1 MKTAIC
7 ALSPSNDNCY
17 IAYPSPTPSPS
28 PSSPFSNHSTQQAS
42 PSGDVYIFDALSLQ
56 VVNIV
61 QAHKSPVAYV
71 AINSEGNLLATAS
84 DKV

>member
-1 MKTAIC
+1 M
-7 ALSPSNDNCY
+7 
-17 IAYPSPTPSPS
+17 AYPCPTSSS
-28 PSSPFSNHSTQQAS
+28 PSSPFSNQSAQHTS
-42 PSGDVYIFDALSLQ
+42 PSGDVYIFDAAALQ

-71 AINSEGNLLATAS
+71 AINSEGTLLATAS